1 MHRDTKLGLALAILV
16 MGFAAALCFPRI
28 TPTDV
33 RDELTLTTASELDA
47 SIRMM
52 PIRSYTDAENRT
64 LPAPAPPVAE
74 VPPATEPT
82 LAEDTP
88 EPIVGLPPDQ
98 TATRQPANPE
108 PTPTNSDANA
118 EAGASAPQRVYRVQP
133 GDSLSRIARR
143 ELGNESHSER
153 LFQANRDVLSSPDRL
168 VPGMEL
174 LIPDIES
181 PHRYPEERTDSSDAG
196 QEALSGTTT
205 LPPTVPVTPAPHP
218 PASADRPARLF
229 RAPGRIS
236 SESTIRPQ

>member
-16 MGFAAALCFPRI
+16 MGFAAALCFPRV

-64 LPAPAPPVAE
+64 LPVPVTPVAE

-82 LAEDTP
+82 LAEATP

-98 TATRQPANPE
+98 TATHQPSESGPISAHADAE
-108 PTPTNSDANA
+108 P
-118 EAGASAPQRVYRVQP
+118 GASVPQRVYRVQP

-143 ELGNESHSER
+143 ELGSESHSER
-153 LFQANRDVLSSPDRL
+153 LFQANREVLSSPDRL

-174 LIPDIES
+174 LIPEIEA
-181 PHRYPEERTDSSDAG
+181 PQRNPEERTDGSVAG
-196 QEALSGTTT
+196 QEALSETTT
-205 LPPTVPVTPAPHP
+205 PPPTVPVNRAPHP
-218 PASADRPARLF
+218 PSSADRPARLF

-236 SESTIRPQ
+236 SESTVRPQ